1 MDSSRRGFIKSS
13 GLALPFLVAGK
24 ALLLSPAEA
33 FAAQL
38 PMQVLTATETATL
51 QALAESI
58 VPGARE
64 AGIAHYID
72 KQLAATPTDSLL
84 MLKYLGV
91 PPPYASFYQSGLSNS
106 AKLAQTRYKKAW
118 SALDAEQL
126 GALTDAI
133 AQDKTPDWS
142 GAPASFFF
150 FVLRADATDVVYGTE
165 QGFER
170 IDMPYSAH
178 ISPLEKW

>member
-1 MDSSRRGFIKSS
+1 MDSSRRRFIKSS
-13 GLALPFLVAGK
+13 GVALPFLVAGK

-38 PMQVLTATETATL
+38 PMDVLTAAEVETL
-51 QALAESI
+51 QVLAESI
-58 VPGARE
+58 VPGARK

-72 KQLAATPTDSLL
+72 KQLAADPADSLL

-91 PPPYASFYQSGLSNS
+91 PPPYESFYRSGLKNS
-106 AKLAQTRYKKAW
+106 AQLAKAHYKKVW
-118 SALDAEQL
+118 SALDPEKV
-126 GALTDAI
+126 GTLTDAI
-133 AQDKTPDWS
+133 AQDKTPDWQ
-142 GAPASFFF
+142 GAPSSFFF

-165 QGFER
+165 QGFQR
-170 IDMPYSAH
+170 IGMPYMAH